1 MTAGCRKA
9 AILPERGKY
18 MSATDMNELNTNKIN
33 AEIAKL
39 MAETQKLNAEAGKLT
54 RETFWYPVAIAS
66 GMIGAVATV
75 TVLAMKALGH

>member
-1 MTAGCRKA
+1 
-9 AILPERGKY
+9 
-18 MSATDMNELNTNKIN
+18 MSATDMNELNTSKIH

-54 RETFWYPVAIAS
+54 HETFWYPVAIAS

-75 TVLAMKALGH
+75 TVFAMKALGH